1 MRTFLSCFFITIISY
16 SLHSQQ
22 SQEYNLYKNLYPNA
36 NSVRL
41 KQNTTITIKL
51 ENDDISIKQAFEE
64 EDLYL
69 DQSATSNSKKALRF
83 SSFFELENV
92 EASSLIFAGG
102 KYKEQK
108 ISDFKEKDEMNQS
121 FYDDYKSLNFIY
133 PNLKSGTKSLLK
145 YTENVKNPRF
155 LSSLYFGDFSP
166 IINNTV
172 TIIADKNIDLKFI
185 EFNMENLPISH
196 NKQEKKGN
204 NIFTWEVKNINKYDY
219 ETSTPTYKK
228 ILPHIIPVITGY
240 QSNGKKTELAN
251 NVADLYKW
259 YYSLVKDINQ
269 DKPDEELIKVVES
282 LTADK
287 PNDFEK
293 VKAIYYWVQNNIK
306 YIAFEY
312 ALGGFIPR
320 EANEVFKKKYGDCK
334 DNSSI
339 LHEMFE
345 IAGIRGNLTWIGT
358 RSIPYTY
365 DEVPTPLV
373 DNHMILSYA
382 NNDEIYFLDATGRHI
397 PIDFPTSFI
406 QGKQALIADGE
417 SNFIIKQVPI
427 VPSKKNAVID
437 STYIYIN
444 GENLEGKSKTLFS
457 GYKKIDLFNYLE
469 SENKEEKAKEFYNKN
484 LEKGNN
490 KFLIKTYQEINKYD
504 YDSNFILDYDFTI
517 NNYSKTLDNEI
528 YVNLNLNK
536 ELSNYKTKD
545 DRKHE
550 VEYDYKNFYS
560 YTTTLYIPDGY
571 YVEYIPNSVSY
582 TNNLLSSHI
591 TYTKNENSII
601 YNHSANLDFMNLNL
615 DEQKEVNDLIKKIEK
630 EYKEVV
636 ILKKN

>member
-1 MRTFLSCFFITIISY
+1 
-16 SLHSQQ
+16 
-22 SQEYNLYKNLYPNA
+22 
-36 NSVRL
+36 
-41 KQNTTITIKL
+41 
-51 ENDDISIKQAFEE
+51 
-64 EDLYL
+64 
-69 DQSATSNSKKALRF
+69 
-83 SSFFELENV
+83 
-92 EASSLIFAGG
+92 
-102 KYKEQK
+102 
-108 ISDFKEKDEMNQS
+108 
-121 FYDDYKSLNFIY
+121 
-133 PNLKSGTKSLLK
+133 
-145 YTENVKNPRF
+145 
-155 LSSLYFGDFSP
+155 
-166 IINNTV
+166 
-172 TIIADKNIDLKFI
+172 
-185 EFNMENLPISH
+185 
-196 NKQEKKGN
+196 
-204 NIFTWEVKNINKYDY
+204 
-219 ETSTPTYKK
+219 
-228 ILPHIIPVITGY
+228 
-240 QSNGKKTELAN
+240 
-251 NVADLYKW
+251 
-259 YYSLVKDINQ
+259 
-269 DKPDEELIKVVES
+269 
-282 LTADK
+282 
-287 PNDFEK
+287 
-293 VKAIYYWVQNNIK
+293 
-306 YIAFEY
+306 
-312 ALGGFIPR
+312 
-320 EANEVFKKKYGDCK
+320 
-334 DNSSI
+334 
-339 LHEMFE
+339 
-345 IAGIRGNLTWIGT
+345 AGIRGNLTWIGT

-560 YTTTLYIPDGY
+560 YKKTHYITDGY
-571 YVEYIPNSVSY
+571 YVEYIPNSISY

-636 ILKKN
+636 IL